1 MTGVGDKKPFSTAL
15 GLLTRTTPFLFFGA
29 LIYGGT
35 FLALMLWIG
44 GFGWLAFQLPESAEV
59 LSLVFLF
66 LAVFVPIFV
75 LAILKRYFLYLVQA
89 GHIAVA
95 TTLLYDGELPDGQ
108 GQVAY
113 GRSVVQELF
122 GQVSVL
128 WFIDRAVDRTLRR
141 FTRSFSRLSNSLP
154 GPLGAVVKLAWT
166 VVARALSYVD
176 EAVLSYAIAQR
187 SPNVYGSARHGT
199 ILFAQAYK
207 PILGSAVRIWLLGRV
222 AFVGFLI
229 ICAIPAAALIAAVES
244 PVLMFL
250 IGFAALVATLLLMK
264 LVFEPFAL
272 IYTLVTYHTTIA
284 GMQPDPVWDERL
296 QGVSRDFKKLIGRSR
311 DQGGTDTLD
320 HQSPPPAAI
329 SGQGA
334 TGQPSAPGQP
344 VAPAQSS
351 ASAHGHQE
359 QPQPPAPAHGHQE
372 QPQPP
377 APAHGQQ
384 ERPQPPTAGS
394 TGTSS
399 SGGSG
404 ASFASMAMSGRRG
417 RGGLGRMVA
426 GGIAQAAQ
434 SAAQASQ
441 QASQQ
446 AGQQS
451 GQQAGQPGQPGQ
463 PAEPSPGGD
472 DPVAAD
478 TRPPPP
484 GGGEGAHAPPG
495 AGEDTRPPPPGGAA
509 EAVEDEDGGSDPS
522 RSNLPPPPGQA

>member
-59 LSLVFLF
+59 LPLVFLF
-66 LAVFVPIFV
+66 LAVVVPIFV
-75 LAILKRYFLYLVQA
+75 LAILKRYFVYLVQA

-108 GQVAY
+108 GQVTY
-113 GRSVVQELF
+113 GRTVVQELF

-128 WFIDRAVDRTLRR
+128 WFIDRAVDRTLKR
-141 FTRSFSRLSNSLP
+141 FTRRFSRLSNALP

-199 ILFAQAYK
+199 ILYAQAYK

-222 AFVGFLI
+222 AFVGFLL

-250 IGFAALVATLLLMK
+250 IGFGALVATLLLMK

-284 GMQPDPVWDERL
+284 GMQPDPTWDERL
-296 QGVSRDFKKLIGRSR
+296 QDISRDFKKLIGRSR
-311 DQGGTDTLD
+311 DQGGTDPLD
-320 HQSPPPAAI
+320 HQSQPPAAI
-329 SGQGA
+329 GGQGA

-344 VAPAQSS
+344 AVAAQ
-351 ASAHGHQE
+351 GHQE
-359 QPQPPAPAHGHQE
+359 QPQPPAP
-372 QPQPP
+372 
-377 APAHGQQ
+377 
-384 ERPQPPTAGS
+384 TA
-394 TGTSS
+394 
-399 SGGSG
+399 SGGAAGGNPSG
-404 ASFASMAMSGRRG
+404 AGFASMAMSGRRG

-441 QASQQ
+441 QTSQQ
-446 AGQQS
+446 AS
-451 GQQAGQPGQPGQ
+451 QPDHVADQTSASQGGEQ
-463 PAEPSPGGD
+463 PA
-472 DPVAAD
+472 AAD
-478 TRPPPP
+478 TRPP
-484 GGGEGAHAPPG
+484 PPG
-495 AGEDTRPPPPGGAA
+495 AGEDTRPPPPGGAG
-509 EAVEDEDGGSDPS
+509 EPDGAADVDDGDPP
-522 RSNLPPPPGQA
+522 RTDLPPPPGQG

>member
-1 MTGVGDKKPFSTAL
+1 MAGVGDKKPFSTAL

-35 FLALMLWIG
+35 FLGLMLWIG

-113 GRSVVQELF
+113 GRTVVQELF

-154 GPLGAVVKLAWT
+154 GPLGAAVKLAWT

-187 SPNVYGSARHGT
+187 SPNVYASARHGT

-284 GMQPDPVWDERL
+284 GMQPDPTWDERL
-296 QGVSRDFKKLIGRSR
+296 QGVSRDFQKLIGRSR
-311 DQGGTDTLD
+311 DQGGSDPLD

-329 SGQGA
+329 GGQGA
-334 TGQPSAPGQP
+334 TGQPSAPGQAA
-344 VAPAQSS
+344 VSGQPA
-351 ASAHGHQE
+351 
-359 QPQPPAPAHGHQE
+359 APAHGHQG

-377 APAHGQQ
+377 A
-384 ERPQPPTAGS
+384 AGS
-394 TGTSS
+394 VAGGASDGGS
-399 SGGSG
+399 SGAG
-404 ASFASMAMSGRRG
+404 FASMAMSGRRG

-446 AGQQS
+446 TGQPAGQ
-451 GQQAGQPGQPGQ
+451 QPGQ
-463 PAEPSPGGD
+463 PAAPSQGGEE
-472 DPVAAD
+472 AAIAD
-478 TRPPPP
+478 TQPP
-484 GGGEGAHAPPG
+484 PPG
-495 AGEDTRPPPPGGAA
+495 AGEDTLPPPPGGVGPAGGAA
-509 EAVEDEDGGSDPS
+509 EDDGGEADPPRSD
-522 RSNLPPPPGQA
+522 LPPPPGQG